1 MTGPLSL
8 LEEYQFMRGWLL
20 HKYALNGVFFSLF
33 SATCLCMA
41 LGTYFLMS
49 ISFFDFVIAVSLGW
63 CSQGAAS
70 FVCILLLSLSKRK
83 EEGKKN
89 SVSHDLQV
97 RCSYLCDK

>member
-8 LEEYQFMRGWLL
+8 LEEYQFMRVWLL

-41 LGTYFLMS
+41 LGTYILMS
-49 ISFFDFVIAVSLGW
+49 ISFFDIVIAVSLGW

-83 EEGKKN
+83 EEGKKTWF
-89 SVSHDLQV
+89 
-97 RCSYLCDK
+97 RMIF